1 MNEPMFR
8 RDDTRRF
15 AVPEPKPQ
23 PAGEAT
29 ARPTLRLGWQN
40 LVKARA

>member
-15 AVPEPKPQ
+15 AVPEPKPS
-23 PAGEAT
+23 GEAV
-29 ARPTLRLGWQN
+29 AKPVLRLRWRS
-40 LVKARA
+40 LVKAGA

>member
-15 AVPEPKPQ
+15 AAPALNAQ
-23 PAGEAT
+23 PAAEPVT
-29 ARPTLRLGWQN
+29 KSVLRLGWRR
-40 LVKARA
+40 VAVAGA